1 MELILPVNKVN
12 KYANLHLNNCG
23 GSFTH
28 DDIFLTYSYLKRM
41 KFSSFEDI
49 QEKGYDKESTMLTK
63 QWNWSP
69 VQSVQH
75 HSYAIV
81 QICYFTLLHTTHWGH
96 SKL

>member
-12 KYANLHLNNCG
+12 KYANLHLNYCG

-28 DDIFLTYSYLKRM
+28 DDIFLTYSYLERM

-49 QEKGYDKESTMLTK
+49 QEKGYDKGSTMLTK

-69 VQSVQH
+69 AVCSA
-75 HSYAIV
+75 SLL
-81 QICYFTLLHTTHWGH
+81 CNCTNLLFYFTSYYTLG
-96 SKL
+96 SQ